1 MNIDRL
7 VKMANEISEF
17 FAGESAREQ
26 AAEDVARHL
35 RRFWDPR
42 MRRQIIDYLR
52 AEGGAGLSEL
62 ARHGVERLAAADP
75 PGA

>member
-7 VKMANEISEF
+7 VKMANEISAF
-17 FAGESAREQ
+17 FAAESAREQ
-26 AAEDVARHL
+26 AAQDVAGHL

-52 AEGGAGLSEL
+52 TEGGTGLSEL
-62 ARHGVERLAAADP
+62 ARHGIETLAAADR

>member
-17 FAGESAREQ
+17 FAADSAREQ
-26 AAEDVARHL
+26 AAQDVAGHL

-52 AEGGAGLSEL
+52 TEGGSGLSEL
-62 ARHGVERLAAADP
+62 ARHGIERLAAVDP
-75 PGA
+75 PEA